1 MKKLMKKINFALIAA
16 MATAPAFAAP
26 GGSNDAF
33 CLLADKFGYVF
44 SIIRTLAF
52 IGAGITIAGWAW
64 GYIEKGEVKIIE
76 EVKKKGVGMLVGFV
90 LLFSIGTVLQ
100 VFMSMAGPGGSFE
113 CDVNTFF
120 GGVTGM

>member
-26 GGSNDAF
+26 GGSNDAL
-33 CLLADKFGYVF
+33 CLLAEKFGYVF
-44 SIIRTLAF
+44 GIIRTLAF

-64 GYIEKGEVKIIE
+64 GYIEKGEVKIID

-100 VFMSMAGPGGSFE
+100 VFMSMAGPEGSLG
-113 CDVNTFF
+113 CDMNTFF
-120 GGVTGM
+120 GGTM

>member
-1 MKKLMKKINFALIAA
+1 MKKLMKKLNFALIAA
-16 MATAPAFAAP
+16 MATAAPAFAATA
-26 GGSNDAF
+26 GNEGL
-33 CLLADKFGYVF
+33 CLLAEKFGYIF
-44 SIIRTLAF
+44 DIIRTLAF

-100 VFMSMAGPGGSFE
+100 VFMSMAGPEGSLG
-113 CDVNTFF
+113 CDMNTFF
-120 GGVTGM
+120 GGTM